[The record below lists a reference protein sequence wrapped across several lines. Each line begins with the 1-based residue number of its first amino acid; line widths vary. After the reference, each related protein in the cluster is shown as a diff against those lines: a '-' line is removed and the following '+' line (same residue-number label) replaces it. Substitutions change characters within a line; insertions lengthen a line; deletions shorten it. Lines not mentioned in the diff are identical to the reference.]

1 MKKVIVA
8 SLNPVK
14 IKAVENGFKKMF
26 PELKTECTGVSV
38 PSEVSDQPM
47 TDDETLLGA
56 ENRVKNASK
65 ALDKADF
72 YVGIEGGVQTIGA
85 DLHVF
90 AWIVIKSGDKIGMS
104 KTSTFMLPKKVTS
117 LVKQGQELGI
127 ANDIIFN
134 KENSKQKNGAV
145 GILTD
150 NLIDRTRYY
159 TEAVILALVPL
170 KNEDLYYNA

>member
-14 IKAVENGFKKMF
+14 IKAVKNGFKKMF
-26 PELKTECTGVSV
+26 PELKTECTGISV

-56 ENRVKNASK
+56 ENRVKNACKESK
-65 ALDKADF
+65 NAD
-72 YVGIEGGVQTIGA
+72 YYIGIEGGVHTIGE
-85 DLHVF
+85 DMHVF
-90 AWIVIKSGDKIGMS
+90 AWIVVKSRNKIGRS
-104 KTSTFMLPKKVTS
+104 RTSTFMLPKKVTS
-117 LVKQGQELGI
+117 LVSQGQELGV

-159 TEAVILALVPL
+159 TEAVVLALVPF
-170 KNEDLYYNA
+170 KNEDLY

>member
-1 MKKVIVA
+1 MKNVIVA

-26 PELKTECTGVSV
+26 PELKIECTGVSV

-56 ENRVKNASK
+56 ENRVKNAFK
-65 ALDKADF
+65 EYENADF
-72 YVGIEGGVQTIGA
+72 YIGIEGGVHSMGE
-85 DLHVF
+85 DMHVF
-90 AWIVIKSGDKIGMS
+90 AWIVIKSGDKFGKS
-104 KTSTFMLPKKVTS
+104 RTSTFMLPKKVTS
-117 LVKQGQELGI
+117 LVNQGKELGV

-134 KENSKQKNGAV
+134 KENSKHKNGAV

-150 NLIDRTRYY
+150 NLIDRTSYY
-159 TEAVILALVPL
+159 TEAVVLALVPF
-170 KNEDLYYNA
+170 KNEDLY